1 MSVLMRELQL
11 GTYSPATRQSCS
23 VDVIIVGAGLSGLQA
38 ARLVQEAGLTC
49 IVLEAI
55 GRVGGKTRTV
65 RSAETNSGFK
75 DIGAAWLNDTSQS
88 NMFALMKELKLT
100 AVVQRAEGKDV
111 MLSKDGQ
118 VELVPHGDSSPVCR
132 ICIPQRLATKTLLC
146 WRLYIESPSAAEKAR
161 KLDHLTVADFGE
173 EISGA
178 LFFINYCKAGTG
190 LSRLLSDEKDGAQ
203 CIRIREGI
211 SHCKNTIVFKR
222 HFSKLSPSSVLL
234 SAPEK
239 SIHQHKG
246 GDCEVKSTT
255 GLGFRCKKVV
265 VSIST
270 CLYPMIEFDPPLP
283 QAKKDLSESTT
294 RDAGLSGSFVSD
306 HIGPTTFAFDTCVEQ
321 DEQWSISC
329 FVVGKPGLEWSTLPM
344 AVRRK
349 KVLDRLKYAFG
360 KVVGNVP
367 DPINTIEM
375 EWSKNEEP
383 VGNVQFV
390 GTETSDMWRGYME
403 GAVRSGIGGA
413 EEVIEALQGQKKRSV
428 ASL

>member
-1 MSVLMRELQL
+1 
-11 GTYSPATRQSCS
+11 
-23 VDVIIVGAGLSGLQA
+23 
-38 ARLVQEAGLTC
+38 
-49 IVLEAI
+49 
-55 GRVGGKTRTV
+55 
-65 RSAETNSGFK
+65 
-75 DIGAAWLNDTSQS
+75 
-88 NMFALMKELKLT
+88 MFALMKELKLT

-118 VELVPHGDSSPVCR
+118 VELVPHGDSSPASDEDAAL
-132 ICIPQRLATKTLLC
+132 LATVFAKVQELVEED
-146 WRLYIESPSAAEKAR
+146 IESPSAAEKAR

-173 EISGA
+173 EISG
-178 LFFINYCKAGTG
+178 
-190 LSRLLSDEKDGAQ
+190 
-203 CIRIREGI
+203 
-211 SHCKNTIVFKR
+211 NTIVFKR

-375 EWSKNEEP
+375 EWSKNEYFHMR
-383 VGNVQFV
+383 NH
-390 GTETSDMWRGYME
+390 
-403 GAVRSGIGGA
+403 GAWSPNFGGA
-413 EEVIEALQGQKKRSV
+413 GA
-428 ASL
+428 

>member
-1 MSVLMRELQL
+1 
-11 GTYSPATRQSCS
+11 
-23 VDVIIVGAGLSGLQA
+23 
-38 ARLVQEAGLTC
+38 
-49 IVLEAI
+49 
-55 GRVGGKTRTV
+55 
-65 RSAETNSGFK
+65 
-75 DIGAAWLNDTSQS
+75 
-88 NMFALMKELKLT
+88 MFALMKELKLT

-118 VELVPHGDSSPVCR
+118 VELVPHGDSSPASDEDAAL
-132 ICIPQRLATKTLLC
+132 LATVFAKVQELVEED
-146 WRLYIESPSAAEKAR
+146 IESPSAAEKAR

-173 EISGA
+173 EISGS
-178 LFFINYCKAGTG
+178 N
-190 LSRLLSDEKDGAQ
+190 
-203 CIRIREGI
+203 
-211 SHCKNTIVFKR
+211 
-222 HFSKLSPSSVLL
+222 
-234 SAPEK
+234 
-239 SIHQHKG
+239 HKG

-375 EWSKNEEP
+375 EWSKNEYFHMR
-383 VGNVQFV
+383 NH
-390 GTETSDMWRGYME
+390 
-403 GAVRSGIGGA
+403 GAWSPNFGGA
-413 EEVIEALQGQKKRSV
+413 GA
-428 ASL
+428 